1 MSYIDREET
10 IKALKPMAGVG
21 NRVLDRI
28 KDLPPADVI
37 PIEWIQEQIREQN
50 FDTRVLSRMLRAWRA
65 EQNEKD

>member
-21 NRVLDRI
+21 NRVLDRV

-65 EQNEKD
+65 ERNETD